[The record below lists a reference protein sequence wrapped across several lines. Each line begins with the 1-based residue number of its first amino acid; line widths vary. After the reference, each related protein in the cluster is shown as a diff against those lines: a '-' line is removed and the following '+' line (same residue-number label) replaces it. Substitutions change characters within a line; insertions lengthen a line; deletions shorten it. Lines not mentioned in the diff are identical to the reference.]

1 MDELKE
7 FERAARLL
15 PPVIR
20 QAALDMPELH
30 KTRAEELRLRAG
42 EVPAV
47 LCAGQEIC
55 FLTEYRVTPAE
66 LQLAL
71 SIATHA
77 STHTYADSI
86 KMGYVTSEFGCRLG
100 LCGTAVCEGESIK
113 SIRRLSSI
121 CIRIPREKRGCAT
134 EVFKQITEKGFAS
147 TLVISPPGAG
157 KTTLLRELIRL
168 LSDNGKRVAVV
179 DERSEICG
187 VFEGV
192 PGFDIGA
199 KTDILNAAP
208 KAQGIY
214 MVLRSMSPQVI
225 AFDEITSP
233 EDIFAAD
240 AAANC
245 GVELLASAHAYSIE
259 DLLERPLYQQLLSR
273 NIFKHL
279 VIIDARDGK
288 RSYRVE
294 SLK

>member
-7 FERAARLL
+7 FERAALLL

-30 KTRAEELRLRAG
+30 KARAEELRLRAG
-42 EVPAV
+42 QAPTVV
-47 LCAGQEIC
+47 SAGQEIC
-55 FLTEYRVTPAE
+55 FRPEHRVTPAE

-77 STHTYADSI
+77 STHTYSDSI
-86 KMGYVTSEFGCRLG
+86 KMGYVTSGFGCRLG
-100 LCGTAVCEGESIK
+100 LCGTAICEGDSIK

-134 EVFKQITEKGFAS
+134 EVFKRITTNAFAS
-147 TLVISPPGAG
+147 TLIISPPGAG

-168 LSDNGKRVAVV
+168 LSDNGKRVALV
-179 DERSEICG
+179 DERSEIG
-187 VFEGV
+187 GAFEGL
-192 PGFDIGA
+192 PRFDVGA

-214 MVLRSMSPQVI
+214 LVLRSMSPQII

-245 GVELLASAHAYSIE
+245 GVELLASAHAYGIE

-273 NIFKHL
+273 GIFKHL
-279 VIIDARDGK
+279 VVIEARDGK